1 MQNTDIRAAVEE
13 ISNKSSVRAIRR
25 IAALGR
31 KGVCRSLP
39 RRGKMVAMMNVR
51 DVSLDHTEKA
61 RAEKKLDLLVFSK
74 VQYCVEFID
83 IEV

>member
-1 MQNTDIRAAVEE
+1 
-13 ISNKSSVRAIRR
+13 
-25 IAALGR
+25 
-31 KGVCRSLP
+31 
-39 RRGKMVAMMNVR
+39 MMNVR